1 MRVFSLLP
9 SYVQI
14 GVTLYPIEGHGVRI
28 DSALGC
34 AVGGVVCNSKWRREG
49 LLAKSKACLEA

>member
-1 MRVFSLLP
+1 M
-9 SYVQI
+9 QI

-34 AVGGVVCNSKWRREG
+34 AVVGVVCNSKWRREG